1 MTVLHFALP
10 SASVNPRLTRITSV
24 WLGPG
29 LCNRQCSYNLSP
41 CCYVRQPS
49 VHFYLFNVEL
59 VPPPVLADLTSSR
72 VCHSA
77 MLDAPSLR
85 GWIRCVCYGERWLG
99 VGSNEA
105 DWALE
110 LGCQLSQRQFD
121 APLCS
126 RSSSL
131 HDTLFSTPA
140 PFHTSGTLK
149 FSKYCRIPHLMLK
162 KKTAQLKR
170 DGRKGRGVSQAMTDD
185 SLRISILIMITV
197 SVFITVHILPWQYC
211 TCIKVACGATAGSIW
226 IHQWDLG
233 NHRERLWLIQGSGD
247 AR

>member
-1 MTVLHFALP
+1 MTALHFALP
-10 SASVNPRLTRITSV
+10 SASTLWV
-24 WLGPG
+24 PG
-29 LCNRQCSYNLSP
+29 LLVLRVCDTVQRRVTGSAPTIYLHVVMSG
-41 CCYVRQPS
+41 S
-49 VHFYLFNVEL
+49 LLFISTLFNVEL
-59 VPPPVLADLTSSR
+59 VPPPVLADPTSSR
-72 VCHSA
+72 VCRSA
-77 MLDAPSLR
+77 MLVAPSLR

-99 VGSNEA
+99 IGSNEA

-162 KKTAQLKR
+162 KKDCST
-170 DGRKGRGVSQAMTDD
+170 
-185 SLRISILIMITV
+185 
-197 SVFITVHILPWQYC
+197 
-211 TCIKVACGATAGSIW
+211 
-226 IHQWDLG
+226 
-233 NHRERLWLIQGSGD
+233 
-247 AR
+247 